1 MVNVF
6 EYRDGAPGDDVIC
19 GQIRAAAAIAS
30 PVYAR
35 LPAAQEFLGDQG
47 PQPLSSLRRIMA
59 MKDDEVVGFTDFNPL
74 DGYVK
79 MLFVLPVWQGHG
91 IAGELLARVAEASE
105 APLNLR
111 TQAVNDGALAFYL
124 GHGFKIVDGAVEAD
138 WHGARVVWLTL
149 RQEGAS

>member
-6 EYRDGAPGDDVIC
+6 EYRDGASDDDVIC
-19 GQIRAAAAIAS
+19 GQIRAAASIAS
-30 PVYAR
+30 PVFDR
-35 LPAAQEFLGDQG
+35 LPAAQDFLGDQG
-47 PQPLSSLRRIMA
+47 PQPLSSLRRLMA
-59 MKDDEVVGFTDFNPL
+59 MKDDEVVGFADFNPL

-111 TQAVNDGALAFYL
+111 TQAVNDGALVFYL
-124 GHGFKIVDGAVEAD
+124 GRGFKVIAGGVEAN
-138 WHGARVVWLTL
+138 WYGARVVWLTL
-149 RQEGAS
+149 RQDGDG